1 MSREEFI
8 EILEDKGYSYEMEG
22 DKIIITHGGMVSL
35 LYSIP
40 VPLDSKVEFR
50 NDEHVDLNNATE
62 LPENI
67 VFNNTN
73 DVFLGSLKNLPK
85 GIKFQNT
92 NDVFLGMN
100 LEDLPS
106 WLEFDNGNYV
116 WLGNVNTYKWGCK
129 ISGIKGPK
137 IINLLI
143 KNKNRY

>member
-1 MSREEFI
+1 MTREEFI
-8 EILEDKGYSYEMEG
+8 DLLKDKGYSYEIDG
-22 DKIIITHGGMVSL
+22 DRIIITHGGMVSL
-35 LYSIP
+35 LQSVPIP
-40 VPLDSKVEFR
+40 LNLEVEFR

-62 LPENI
+62 LPSDI

-73 DVFLGSLKNLPK
+73 DVYLGCLRNLPK
-85 GIKFQNT
+85 GIKFKNT

-116 WLGNVNTYKWGCK
+116 WLGNVNTYKWDCK
-129 ISGIKGPK
+129 IPGIRGSK

-143 KNKNRY
+143 KNR

>member
-1 MSREEFI
+1 MTREEFI
-8 EILEDKGYSYEMEG
+8 DLLKDKGYSYEIEG
-22 DKIIITHGGMVSL
+22 DRIIITHGGMVAIL
-35 LYSIP
+35 LSVPIP
-40 VPLDSKVEFR
+40 LNLKVEFR

-62 LPENI
+62 LPEDI

-92 NDVFLGMN
+92 NDVFIGMN

-106 WLEFDNGNYV
+106 WLEFNNGNYV
-116 WLGNVNTYKWGCK
+116 WLGNVNTFKWDCK
-129 ISGIKGPK
+129 ISGIRGAK

-143 KNKNRY
+143 KNR